1 MHISSYQHVQDLT
14 QRYLANMA
22 GQQLNIFDIGSY
34 DVNGSYKELFLNKQW
49 QYTGIDM
56 REGPNVDKVMSNPYK
71 LPINTHQADVLVSGQ
86 AFEHIEYFWLSWLDM
101 VRATK
106 PGGYIFLIAPSR
118 GPEHRFPVD
127 CWRFYPDAYR
137 ALARFGQM
145 QLEEVT
151 TDWEPSEH
159 PDSAA
164 WGDTVGVFKKPAHN
178 RHFGKLRDYSAHR
191 LMLWI
196 SQWIIQ
202 PQNEP
207 PH

>member
-1 MHISSYQHVQDLT
+1 LHISSYQHVQDLT
-14 QRYLANMA
+14 QRYLSDKTNQA
-22 GQQLNIFDIGSY
+22 LKIFDIGSY
-34 DVNGSYKELFLNKQW
+34 DVNGSYKDLFHKHRW

-56 REGPNVDKVMSNPYK
+56 REGPNVDVIMNNPYK
-71 LPINTHQADVLVSGQ
+71 LPIKTQQADVLVSGQ
-86 AFEHIEYFWLSWLDM
+86 AFEHIDYFWLTWLDM

-137 ALARFGQM
+137 ALARLGHL

-164 WGDTVGVFKKPAHN
+164 WGDTVGVFKKPEN
-178 RHFGKLRDYSAHR
+178 TGLGRRLRDWTAHR
-191 LMLWI
+191 MMLLLTQMI
-196 SQWIIQ
+196 ATPI
-202 PQNEP
+202 
-207 PH
+207 